1 MGVREPCRYVYL
13 WEPSSDFVRW
23 EFTSETAVGMLY
35 WSYHAHD
42 LPITETGE
50 RSLGMRLHENRW
62 EEPGNEAA
70 WKQVGGAWEWGCTET
85 GGKSLGMRLHG
96 NRWEEPGNEAAH
108 YESEVFVWECHE
120 CIMLTRLCGHHS
132 QERYCHWGWRM
143 EMSMILSPHRRCHC
157 CSFILVK
164 RLLCFLVRYGGA
176 MIYVWHR

>member
-96 NRWEEPGNEAAH
+96 NRWEEPGNEAARKQVGGAWEWGCTLWIGSVCLGVSWVYH
-108 YESEVFVWECHE
+108 VNTFVWTPFTGE
-120 CIMLTRLCGHHS
+120 
-132 QERYCHWGWRM
+132 
-143 EMSMILSPHRRCHC
+143 ILPLRVEDGNEHDTFPS
-157 CSFILVK
+157 
-164 RLLCFLVRYGGA
+164 
-176 MIYVWHR
+176 